1 MQTETRFTVRYSETD
16 QMGIVHHS
24 NYTVWFEAGRT
35 DFLKNADVSNSSIEA
50 KGVLLPLYEMS
61 CKYKSPAKYENEI
74 LIITCMKSISRVRI
88 CFSYQVFNAE
98 TNQLLAVGE
107 TKHAWTDKQL
117 KPVNAER
124 AIPDVYSILSKI
136 YNNFKGENV
145 YENRGCM

>member
-1 MQTETRFTVRYSETD
+1 MQTETRFTARYAETD

-35 DFLKNADVSNSSIEA
+35 EFLKNAGVSNSSIEA
-50 KGVLLPLYEMS
+50 KGILLPLYEMN
-61 CKYKSPAKYENEI
+61 CKYKSPARYEDEI
-74 LIITCMKSISRVRI
+74 LVITGLKSISRVRI

-107 TKHAWTDKQL
+107 TKHAWTDKLL

-124 AIPDVYSILSKI
+124 AIPEIYSVLSKI
-136 YNNFKGENV
+136 YDNFKGEK
-145 YENRGCM
+145 CL

>member
-1 MQTETRFTVRYSETD
+1 MQTETRFTARYSETD

-35 DFLKNADVSNSSIEA
+35 EFLKNAGVSNSSIEA
-50 KGVLLPLYEMS
+50 KGILLPLYEMN
-61 CKYKSPAKYENEI
+61 CKYKSPARYEDEI
-74 LIITCMKSISRVRI
+74 LVITGLKSISRVRI

-107 TKHAWTDKQL
+107 TKHAWTDKLL

-124 AIPDVYSILSKI
+124 AIPEVYSVLSKI
-136 YNNFKGENV
+136 YDNFKGEK
-145 YENRGCM
+145 CL

>member
-107 TKHAWTDKQL
+107 TKHAWTDKLL

-124 AIPDVYSILSKI
+124 AIPEVYSVLSKI
-136 YNNFKGENV
+136 YDNFKGEK
-145 YENRGCM
+145 CL

>member
-1 MQTETRFTVRYSETD
+1 MQTETRFPARYSETD
-16 QMGIVHHS
+16 QMGIVQHS

-35 DFLKNADVSNSSIEA
+35 EFLKNAGVSNSSIEA
-50 KGVLLPLYEMS
+50 KGILLPLYEMS

-88 CFSYQVFNAE
+88 CFSCQVFNAE

-107 TKHAWTDKQL
+107 TKHAWTDKLL

-124 AIPDVYSILSKI
+124 AIPEVYSVLSKI
-136 YNNFKGENV
+136 YDNFKGEK
-145 YENRGCM
+145 CL

>member
-1 MQTETRFTVRYSETD
+1 MQTETRFTARYSETD

-35 DFLKNADVSNSSIEA
+35 EFLKNAGVSNRSIEA

-61 CKYKSPAKYENEI
+61 CKYKSPARYEDEI
-74 LIITCMKSISRVRI
+74 LVITGLKSISRVRI
-88 CFSYQVFNAE
+88 CFSYQVLNAG

-107 TKHAWTDKQL
+107 TKHAWTDKLL

-124 AIPDVYSILSKI
+124 AFSEVYAIPSKI
-136 YNNFKGENV
+136 YDNFKGEK
-145 YENRGCM
+145 CL